1 MSTCYITYSYCT
13 DPSTSLADRVAINKQ
28 LNDMERVAAAL
39 ENPNL
44 LEKVDLCLSGETAM

>member
-1 MSTCYITYSYCT
+1 
-13 DPSTSLADRVAINKQ
+13 
-28 LNDMERVAAAL
+28 MERVAAAL